1 MSYTLTD
8 LAKEIILQSHP
19 VGSYLFTSNSADP
32 STYMGGVWEQVKG
45 RFLYAL
51 EDGQSVGETGGEKSH
66 TLTTA
71 ETPSHTHGASE
82 TAAGDHWHYVGIFN
96 QNNTIYTE
104 TYAGHGY
111 LKSGVLQWTSGTVG
125 TAGSMWSGVGTGD
138 PAGCTS
144 ITGGHTHTLT
154 IGSTGGGS
162 AHNNMPPYLAVYV
175 FKRIS

>member
-1 MSYTLTD
+1 MAYTLTD

-51 EDGQSVGETGGEKSH
+51 EDGQAVGETGGEKSH

-71 ETPSHTHGASE
+71 ETPSHTHGRGTMEILGSVYPAHSQSVCWYETRGATGAFSSVDSVSNCGSPSLQTTYTGLHGIKFTASDGWTGE
-82 TAAGDHWHYVGIFN
+82 TSSVGGN
-96 QNNTIYTE
+96 
-104 TYAGHGY
+104 
-111 LKSGVLQWTSGTVG
+111 
-125 TAGSMWSGVGTGD
+125 
-138 PAGCTS
+138 
-144 ITGGHTHTLT
+144 
-154 IGSTGGGS
+154 S

-175 FKRIS
+175 FKRIQ

>member
-71 ETPSHTHGASE
+71 ETPSHTHTRGSMEIYGDLIFRPTTASLNLVA
-82 TAAGDHWHYVGIFN
+82 TNSATNAFG
-96 QNNTIYTE
+96 YTPDGGTNWGNAVVCE
-104 TYAGHGY
+104 G
-111 LKSGVLQWTSGTVG
+111 TSGIPTDFVDFKASRNWTGETSSVG
-125 TAGSMWSGVGTGD
+125 GNQ
-138 PAGCTS
+138 
-144 ITGGHTHTLT
+144 
-154 IGSTGGGS
+154 